1 MDFLRAVHAFALPVP
16 GIGHHLV
23 FLATLLFVVS
33 LFMALRPGVPA
44 LFVWLLR
51 LNWLAYGI
59 NALTGLI
66 LALSGQKVPSAT
78 VKEMVNG
85 RAVSPIG
92 FLVDPHRQFDHY
104 MYAAFALVTL
114 YALEVLIAGKLVK
127 DTPLRRL
134 LFVTATFFLVGV
146 AYMGVRTAYL
156 PGTNP
161 TG

>member
-59 NALTGLI
+59 NALAGLV
-66 LALSGQKVPSAT
+66 LVLSGQKVPSAT
-78 VKEMVNG
+78 VARVVNG
-85 RAVSPIG
+85 HPVSPYG
-92 FLVDPHRQFDHY
+92 FPVDSVRQLEHF
-104 MYAAFALVTL
+104 MYAGFALITL
-114 YALEVLIAGKLVK
+114 YVMELLIAGRIVK
-127 DTPLRRL
+127 ESPLRRL

-146 AYMGVRTAYL
+146 AYMAVRTAYL
-156 PGTNP
+156 PGDS
-161 TG
+161 